1 MINKNILHFHIRLWY
16 AFRMQKTVKKKIT
29 TLDALAGMV
38 QRGFESMEGR
48 FEDMDKRFEDMD
60 KRFDEIEAR
69 LADIEAR
76 LDHLEKTLFDEQHER
91 IIRLEDRLQKM
102 EGDFRAL
109 LSGKR

>member
-48 FEDMDKRFEDMD
+48 FEDMDKRFDA
-60 KRFDEIEAR
+60 IEAR